1 MAGRSAYGAAMVRAT
16 EMFAPAEQRL
26 FEDDIVIDFLP
37 SPARFM
43 VRQAWIRRRF
53 SAAFER
59 GAPGIRGALLCRT
72 RYIDD
77 AVRAAIARGIRTVVI
92 LGAGLD
98 TRPYRLREL
107 AQVNVLEVDLP
118 EVQAFKKRKLL
129 RRFGDLPRN
138 PRFIPVDFNS
148 DSLHAAL
155 LRGGLNSQLPAI
167 FVWEGVSQY
176 LQPEAA
182 AAVLDVIA
190 ARPGGSELVFTY
202 VLEEVV
208 TGQFRADRSEDFRK
222 SASRRPEPWHFG
234 IDPSALPRFLSGHG
248 LSLVEDLGAEGHID
262 RYLRPRGR
270 ELAVSPIERV
280 ALARV

>member
-16 EMFAPAEQRL
+16 ERFVPVDHRL

-37 SPARFM
+37 WPARFM
-43 VRQAWIRRRF
+43 IRREWSRSRF
-53 SAAFER
+53 SSLFER

-77 AVRAAIARGIRTVVI
+77 AVKGSIARGIRTVVI

-107 AQVNVLEVDLP
+107 AAANVYEVDLP
-118 EVQAFKKRKLL
+118 VVQAFKKARLQ

-155 LRGGLNSQLPAI
+155 FKGGLNPREPAVFI
-167 FVWEGVSQY
+167 WEGVSQY
-176 LQPEAA
+176 LKPEAA
-182 AAVLDVIA
+182 TAVFDTLA
-190 ARPGGSELVFTY
+190 GRPSGSELVFTY
-202 VLEEVV
+202 VLDEAV
-208 TGQFRADRSEDFRK
+208 TGRFRTDRSQEFRK
-222 SASRRPEPWHFG
+222 SAGRRPEPWHFG
-234 IDPSALPRFLSGHG
+234 IDPAGLAEFLSRRG
-248 LSLVEDLGAEGHID
+248 LTLLDDAGAEDHIR
-262 RYLRPRGR
+262 RYLQPRQR
-270 ELAVSPIERV
+270 ELAVSGIERV